1 MRAVV
6 SRGSADPNYQ
16 MQDPGQPLRYGSEK
30 GQRATHPFHLTAG
43 PTPENFLI
51 HTALPLADW
60 TFVLLLLWR

>member
-1 MRAVV
+1 
-6 SRGSADPNYQ
+6 

-60 TFVLLLLWR
+60 TFVLLLL